1 MNSSHYPSLELCKKL
16 TDAGFPETEAIF
28 IQKDMFSDDFRM
40 IYDWDCS
47 QYEDECY
54 SKLRC
59 PSVMEMLDVMPNQ
72 ISDGFEKH
80 YLIIWKNYAWYERT
94 RDGEVLNLCEFYQW
108 TPDALAYCVLWLQEN
123 NYISFSK

>member
-1 MNSSHYPSLELCKKL
+1 MKTEHFPSLDLCKKL
-16 TDAGFPETEAIF
+16 TAIGFPTTFQHIWDSGWTVIWCGEIPEW
-28 IQKDMFSDDFRM
+28 MFV
-40 IYDWDCS
+40 
-47 QYEDECY
+47 
-54 SKLRC
+54 C